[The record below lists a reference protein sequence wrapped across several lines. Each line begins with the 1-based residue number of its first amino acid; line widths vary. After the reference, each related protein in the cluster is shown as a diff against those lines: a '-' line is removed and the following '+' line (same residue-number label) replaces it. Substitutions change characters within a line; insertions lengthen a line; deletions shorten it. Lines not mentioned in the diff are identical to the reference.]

1 MNSGFENMGFGLVVV
16 LGFFTF
22 KFVILFGVLVGWFV
36 CFSGNTV
43 FKVKYLPLP
52 DSPVRAL

>member
-1 MNSGFENMGFGLVVV
+1 MLKTWGFGLVVV
-16 LGFFTF
+16 WGFFKF
-22 KFVILFGVLVGWFV
+22 KFVILFGILVFLFV

-52 DSPVRAL
+52 DTPVRAL